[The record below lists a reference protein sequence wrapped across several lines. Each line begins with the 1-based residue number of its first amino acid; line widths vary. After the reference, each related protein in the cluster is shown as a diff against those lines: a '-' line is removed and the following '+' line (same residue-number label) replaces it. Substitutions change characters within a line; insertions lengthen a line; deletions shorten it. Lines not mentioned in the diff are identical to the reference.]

1 MCKMSVWAWHC
12 DSPQGGYLFY
22 SNPNRGLPP
31 FHFGGI
37 ENIMCGEHLIWE
49 YTRKVLEMDARILEW
64 NECFPGYRVK
74 PKLITIEMRPADP
87 ATRSRRKKKEGASPC
102 K

>member
-12 DSPQGGYLFY
+12 NAPQGGYLFY
-22 SNPNRGLPP
+22 GNTHRGLPP

-37 ENIMCGEHLIWE
+37 ENIMCGEHLVSE
-49 YTRKVLEMDARILEW
+49 HTRKMLEKDAYILQW
-64 NECFPGYRVK
+64 NAWFPGYRVK

-87 ATRSRRKKKEGASPC
+87 ATISRRKKQEGGA

>member
-1 MCKMSVWAWHC
+1 MICKMSVWAWHC
-12 DSPQGGYLFY
+12 DAPQGGYLFY
-22 SNPNRGLPP
+22 GNPNRGLPS

-37 ENIMCGEHLIWE
+37 ENILRGEHLVWE
-49 YTRKVLEMDARILEW
+49 YTRKTLEMDARILEW
-64 NECFPGYRVK
+64 NEWFPSHRVK

-87 ATRSRRKKKEGASPC
+87 ATRSRRKKKEGGA

>member
-12 DSPQGGYLFY
+12 DAPQGGYLFY
-22 SNPNRGLPP
+22 GNPNRGLPS

-37 ENIMCGEHLIWE
+37 ENIMCGERLVWE
-49 YTRKVLEMDARILEW
+49 HTRKALEMDARILEW
-64 NECFPGYRVK
+64 NEWFPGYRVK
-74 PKLITIEMRPADP
+74 PKLVTVEMHPADP
-87 ATRSRRKKKEGASPC
+87 STRSRRKKKEGASLC